1 MALHR
6 ILFAK
11 LPHQSKRSELC
22 ITVKGS
28 IRHFVFQSN
37 HNLLKT
43 EKITVWSKQFV
54 SSSSTVHTCSIFPI
68 RRDGILYIYQSM
80 ITSCGVYIIFRGEDE
95 HLIFEILQRLPSSI
109 QIK

>member
-1 MALHR
+1 MALYR

-68 RRDGILYIYQSM
+68 MRDAI
-80 ITSCGVYIIFRGEDE
+80 
-95 HLIFEILQRLPSSI
+95 
-109 QIK
+109 